1 MLIILIIHEQQCS
14 YKVFVMMSLNFKEF
28 DVDSC
33 HEILIIHEQQIC
45 KARNDVIDCPYKEF
59 SVIKLNQI
67 KKV

>member
-1 MLIILIIHEQQCS
+1 
-14 YKVFVMMSLNFKEF
+14 MMSLNFKEF

-33 HEILIIHEQQIC
+33 HEILIIHGQQIC